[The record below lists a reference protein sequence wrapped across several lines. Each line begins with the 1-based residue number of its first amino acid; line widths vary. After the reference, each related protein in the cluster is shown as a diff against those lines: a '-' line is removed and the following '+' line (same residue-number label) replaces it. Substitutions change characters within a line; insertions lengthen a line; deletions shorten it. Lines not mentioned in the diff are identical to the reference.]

1 MSTTRVLLAED
12 DKSLGYVLQE
22 YLTMNGYNVQL
33 ASDGKEGLKLYQ
45 RGAFDICIL
54 DIMMPIMDGFTLASE
69 IRKMDEDIPIVF
81 LTAKSLKVDKLK
93 GFNVGADDYLVKPV
107 DEEELSARIRAIVRR
122 SKKPEKQTG
131 QVYELGS
138 YSFDYQNQRL
148 SLGREQITITQKE
161 AQILKA
167 LCDNEGNI
175 LDRNTALREM
185 WGQSDYFNRRSM
197 DVFISKLR
205 KYLSKDPSISIQN
218 VHGRGFILKVD
229 Q

>member
-185 WGQSDYFNRRSM
+185 WGQSDYFNGRSM